1 MHPKRLRTFSLGSF
15 ILHQIY
21 RPKADKYSILFFHP
35 VHTCSLRN
43 LPFDIEPLRMKEIK
57 YDELKL
63 AEIENMDEGKKG
75 EM

>member
-1 MHPKRLRTFSLGSF
+1 
-15 ILHQIY
+15 
-21 RPKADKYSILFFHP
+21 
-35 VHTCSLRN
+35 